1 MTNFF
6 KILGLA
12 VFSGLKFFLA
22 PASTVLAGYNLIETM
37 AITSIGGIVGFL
49 IFLKFGILIHKTFMA
64 FFKRKEKRLFS
75 KKSRMIVNFKN
86 KYGFWGLAIFTPI
99 LFGIPLGS
107 ILASAFFGH
116 QKRTI
121 PVFILFIIL
130 WSGILSYYSI
140 YFKTLW

>member
-1 MTNFF
+1 MTEIL
-6 KILGLA
+6 KIVGLA

-22 PASTVLAGYNLIETM
+22 PASTVLAGYNLLETIV
-37 AITSIGGIVGFL
+37 ITSIGGIIGFL
-49 IFLKFGILIHKTFMA
+49 LFLKFGMLIHKAFMT
-64 FFKRKEKRLFS
+64 FFKRKEKKLFS

-107 ILASAFFGH
+107 ILASTFFGH

-121 PVFILFIIL
+121 PVFIAFIIL

-140 YFKTLW
+140 YFKDLW